1 MKKALSSEEHKKQL
15 PTVVEFFS
23 PDGVLARAGG
33 MRFEHRPG
41 QFQMALHV
49 EKALLESTHLVVE
62 AGTGTGKTLAYI
74 YPALRYSLITGK
86 RIILSTGT
94 KGLQEQ
100 LFYKDVP
107 FLETIFGQLNIC
119 YMKGRSNYLCRQKLY
134 DINSSTLTPAENFE
148 YRAVVDWEK
157 KTTTG
162 DRAEVPAVPEKSTLW
177 SRLDARTD
185 ACVGKKCPS
194 FDRCFVTE
202 MRARAE
208 ASNLVIINHHLFF
221 TDLAI
226 RMKVPDAA
234 ILPAAH
240 AIIFDEAHELEHI
253 ASDCFGISVS
263 NRRIADLARD
273 VRKTVAGAHGEVKF
287 VKAANKVTERF
298 LLLCTGLPGKQEPSR
313 VVFDS
318 RNEFLSKYHETYEGV
333 LSALK
338 FLHVELSTIEDLDG
352 VPSLITRT
360 GQIFSELRYL
370 LESNEQNAVF
380 WVERRLGGQG
390 AGLNIFLLATPIDV
404 SETLND
410 AIFGSYGAVILASAT
425 LAVQKGFSHVR
436 RSLGIS
442 EAEEMIVPSLF
453 DYKKQ
458 TILYVPPNMPD
469 PRDPAFFESAKDQ
482 ISQLLQI
489 SEGRAFCLFTSYE
502 LMHKMHAA
510 LTDVLPYHLLLHG
523 SMTRKE
529 LLQTFRSTKNAVL
542 FGTSS
547 FWQGIDVQGEQL
559 SCVIIDRLP
568 FSVPSDPV
576 LQARVKA
583 IEAGGG
589 SGFFDY
595 QVPKAAIALKQG
607 FGRLIRSTTDRGIL
621 AMLDPRIQ
629 HHGYGKMF
637 IESLPPYTI
646 TNDIEDLRR
655 FMHPMPTDQE
665 PARPKGRKKLQL
677 KGLVT
682 S

>member
-1 MKKALSSEEHKKQL
+1 MVYPANMDKALSSSEQKKQL

-23 PDGVLARAGG
+23 PNGVLARAGG

-107 FLETIFGQLNIC
+107 FLETIFGPLNIC

-134 DINSSTLTPAENFE
+134 DLNSSTLSQAEAFE
-148 YRAVVDWEK
+148 YRALVDWEK

-208 ASNLVIINHHLFF
+208 GSNLVIINHHLFF

-313 VVFDS
+313 VVFDC
-318 RNEFLSKYHETYEGV
+318 RNEFLSKFHETYEGV

-370 LESNEQNAVF
+370 LESDEQNAVF

-482 ISQLLQI
+482 IFQLLQI

-510 LTDVLPYHLLLHG
+510 LTDVLPYPLLLHG

-568 FSVPSDPV
+568 FAVPNDPIV
-576 LQARVKA
+576 MARVKA
-583 IEAGGG
+583 IEAAGGN
-589 SGFFDY
+589 GFFDY
-595 QVPKAAIALKQG
+595 QIPRAVIALNQG
-607 FGRLIRSTTDRGIL
+607 FGRLIRSTSDRGVL
-621 AMLDPRIQ
+621 ALLDPRIQ
-629 HHGYGKMF
+629 HPRYGKVF
-637 IESLPPYTI
+637 LDSLPPYTI
-646 TNDIEDLRR
+646 TSDIGKVRE
-655 FMHPMPTDQE
+655 FFQPVAMTP
-665 PARPKGRKKLQL
+665 
-677 KGLVT
+677 
-682 S
+682 